1 MSASATVHDIS
12 DKAKAA
18 GTGALAALQKAAQ
31 SEAAQTFV
39 QGAAIG
45 AGVALG
51 VAIVGTLFKAA
62 TN

>member
-1 MSASATVHDIS
+1 MNATVTAIN

-18 GTGALAALQKAAQ
+18 GSSTLDALKRAAQ
-31 SEAAQTFV
+31 SETAQTFV